1 MPSQDRVRREQG
13 ANLLELFATEDIAFD
28 CQTTSLVIGLARYA
42 PCRTSIEN
50 DILSAKVLNDVLLLS
65 IDPTGKNDQHQL
77 PRLKKEFHRR
87 LGGSENPR
95 GSLVR
100 NEM

>member
-1 MPSQDRVRREQG
+1 M
-13 ANLLELFATEDIAFD
+13 
-28 CQTTSLVIGLARYA
+28 
-42 PCRTSIEN
+42 
-50 DILSAKVLNDVLLLS
+50 KVMEEIVLLLS

-77 PRLKKEFHRR
+77 PRLKDEFHRR